1 MGWKLAK
8 SDKNRLKIAKTLIF
22 LIKHDEISHFLFNF
36 VHIVIKKPIMGK
48 NEYKNRIRVILADR
62 QVTNRALADK
72 LDVSEMTIS
81 RWVTNR
87 FQPSMSQFVE
97 ISKILNVDIKDL
109 IEIDPSE
116 ISGLADDDEQFYAR
130 IEKQS

>member
-1 MGWKLAK
+1 MA
-8 SDKNRLKIAKTLIF
+8 
-22 LIKHDEISHFLFNF
+22 
-36 VHIVIKKPIMGK
+36 K

-116 ISGLADDDEQFYAR
+116 ISGLADDDDQFYAR

>member
-8 SDKNRLKIAKTLIF
+8 SDKNRLKIAKILIF
-22 LIKHDEISHFLFNF
+22 LIKHDKISHFLFNF

-116 ISGLADDDEQFYAR
+116 ISGLADDDDQFYAR

>member
-1 MGWKLAK
+1 
-8 SDKNRLKIAKTLIF
+8 
-22 LIKHDEISHFLFNF
+22 
-36 VHIVIKKPIMGK
+36 MGK

-97 ISKILNVDIKDL
+97 ISKILNVAIKDL

-116 ISGLADDDEQFYAR
+116 ISGLADDDDQFYAR

>member
-1 MGWKLAK
+1 
-8 SDKNRLKIAKTLIF
+8 
-22 LIKHDEISHFLFNF
+22 
-36 VHIVIKKPIMGK
+36 MGK

-87 FQPSMSQFVE
+87 CQPSMSQFVE

-116 ISGLADDDEQFYAR
+116 ISGLADDDDQFYAR

>member
-1 MGWKLAK
+1 
-8 SDKNRLKIAKTLIF
+8 
-22 LIKHDEISHFLFNF
+22 
-36 VHIVIKKPIMGK
+36 MGK
-48 NEYKNRIRVILADR
+48 NEYRNRIRVILADR

-116 ISGLADDDEQFYAR
+116 ISGLADDDDQFYAR

>member
-1 MGWKLAK
+1 
-8 SDKNRLKIAKTLIF
+8 
-22 LIKHDEISHFLFNF
+22 
-36 VHIVIKKPIMGK
+36 MGK
-48 NEYKNRIRVILADR
+48 NEYKNRIRGILADR

-109 IEIDPSE
+109 IEVDPSE

>member
-1 MGWKLAK
+1 
-8 SDKNRLKIAKTLIF
+8 
-22 LIKHDEISHFLFNF
+22 
-36 VHIVIKKPIMGK
+36 MGK
-48 NEYKNRIRVILADR
+48 NEYKNRIRVILADS

>member
-8 SDKNRLKIAKTLIF
+8 SDKNRLKIAKILIF
-22 LIKHDEISHFLFNF
+22 LIKHDKISHFLFNF

-109 IEIDPSE
+109 IEVDPSE

>member
-1 MGWKLAK
+1 
-8 SDKNRLKIAKTLIF
+8 
-22 LIKHDEISHFLFNF
+22 
-36 VHIVIKKPIMGK
+36 MGK

-62 QVTNRALADK
+62 QVTHRALADK

-109 IEIDPSE
+109 IEVDPSE

>member
-1 MGWKLAK
+1 
-8 SDKNRLKIAKTLIF
+8 
-22 LIKHDEISHFLFNF
+22 
-36 VHIVIKKPIMGK
+36 MGK

-109 IEIDPSE
+109 IEVDPSD